1 MRSVAPLPASA
12 SLLAQR
18 IEGLVVHRIPAIH
31 PGNKTGEL
39 TRLYAAQKI
48 EHRLAGFRRFPLRIE
63 VGIPPAF
70 WLHIG

>member
-1 MRSVAPLPASA
+1 MH
-12 SLLAQR
+12 Q
-18 IEGLVVHRIPAIH
+18 IPAIH

-48 EHRLAGFRRFPLRIE
+48 EHRLAGFRRFALRIE